1 MGDPVRPVRGPVR
14 RAVRAYGANPL
25 HLLAL
30 LASFAVAGYAVA
42 HLVHLPTLGRIAVWF
57 LAAVIGH
64 DLILF
69 PLYAL
74 ADRSFGAA
82 LRALWPRRG
91 AVARV
96 PPLNYIRVP
105 VLGTGLLFLVFLPGI
120 IRQGGPTYH
129 AATGQTQQPFL
140 DRWLLLTA
148 AMFALSAVAYAI
160 RLRTAAGHGR
170 ASPIATPNGANHPP
184 SPR

>member
-1 MGDPVRPVRGPVR
+1 MPDPVTRT
-14 RAVRAYGANPL
+14 VRAYGASPL

-30 LASFAVAGYAVA
+30 LASFALAGYAVA
-42 HLVHLPTLGRIAVWF
+42 HLIHESTFVRILIWF

-74 ADRSFGAA
+74 ADRSLTGA
-82 LRALWPRRG
+82 LRGLWPRRG
-91 AVARV
+91 TSTRV
-96 PPLNYIRVP
+96 SPLNYIRIP
-105 VLGTGLLFLVFLPGI
+105 ALGTGLLFLVFLPGI
-120 IRQGGPTYH
+120 IRQGQSTYH

-148 AMFALSAVAYAI
+148 AMFILSAVAYAV
-160 RLRTAAGHGR
+160 RLRGKR
-170 ASPIATPNGANHPP
+170 P
-184 SPR
+184 SARRSLRQ

>member
-1 MGDPVRPVRGPVR
+1 VRNPLI
-14 RAVRAYGANPL
+14 AAARAYGANPL

-42 HLVHLPTLGRIAVWF
+42 HLSHESTFWRIVSWF
-57 LAAVIGH
+57 LAAVVGH
-64 DLILF
+64 DLVLF

-74 ADRSFGAA
+74 ADGSLRQA

-91 AVARV
+91 AVSRV

-105 VLGTGLLFLVFLPGI
+105 VLGAALLLLVFLPGI
-120 IRQGGPTYH
+120 VQQGQSTYH
-129 AATGQTQQPFL
+129 AATGQTQQPYL

-148 AMFALSAVAYAI
+148 AMFTISAVAYAV
-160 RLRTAAGHGR
+160 RLRRAGR
-170 ASPIATPNGANHPP
+170 T
-184 SPR
+184 

>member
-1 MGDPVRPVRGPVR
+1 MPNPLTRV
-14 RAVRAYGANPL
+14 ARAYGANPL

-30 LASFAVAGYAVA
+30 LASFALAGYAVA
-42 HLVHLPTLGRIAVWF
+42 HLVHESTFVRILIWF

-64 DLILF
+64 DLVLF

-74 ADRSFGAA
+74 ADRSLSGA

-91 AVARV
+91 ALARNS
-96 PPLNYIRVP
+96 PLNYIRVP
-105 VLGTGLLFLVFLPGI
+105 ALGTGLLFVVFLPGI
-120 IRQGGPTYH
+120 IRQGQSTYH

-148 AMFALSAVAYAI
+148 AMFTLSAIVYAV
-160 RLRTAAGHGR
+160 RLRGSRRRADPAAHEAGQR
-170 ASPIATPNGANHPP
+170 P
-184 SPR
+184 SRG

>member
-1 MGDPVRPVRGPVR
+1 MPDPVSRV
-14 RAVRAYGANPL
+14 ARAYGANPL

-42 HLVHLPTLGRIAVWF
+42 HLVHEPTFVRILVWF
-57 LAAVIGH
+57 LAAVVVH

-74 ADRSFGAA
+74 ADRSLAGA
-82 LRALWPRRG
+82 LRALWPRHG
-91 AVARV
+91 SPARV
-96 PPLNYIRVP
+96 PARNYLRVP
-105 VLGTGLLFLVFLPGI
+105 ALGAGLLLVVFLPGI
-120 IRQGGPTYH
+120 IRLGQSTYH

-148 AMFALSAVAYAI
+148 AMFALSAVSYAI
-160 RLRTAAGHGR
+160 RLRRAGRDVATGR
-170 ASPIATPNGANHPP
+170 RDPA
-184 SPR
+184 PRG

>member
-1 MGDPVRPVRGPVR
+1 MRDPLT
-14 RAVRAYGANPL
+14 RAARAYGASPL

-42 HLVHLPTLGRIAVWF
+42 HLVHESTFVRILVWF

-69 PLYAL
+69 PLYAF
-74 ADRSFGAA
+74 ADHSLRAG

-91 AVARV
+91 APARLS
-96 PPLNYIRVP
+96 PLNYLRVP
-105 VLGTGLLFLVFLPGI
+105 ALGCGLTLLVFLPGI
-120 IRQGGPTYH
+120 IRQGQSTYH

-140 DRWLLLTA
+140 DRWLLLSA
-148 AMFALSAVAYAI
+148 AMFLLAAVVYAV
-160 RLRTAAGHGR
+160 RLRRTGQ
-170 ASPIATPNGANHPP
+170 
-184 SPR
+184 PRPRP

>member
-1 MGDPVRPVRGPVR
+1 MPNPLA
-14 RAVRAYGANPL
+14 RAARAYGANPL

-30 LASFAVAGYAVA
+30 LASFAVAGYAA
-42 HLVHLPTLGRIAVWF
+42 LHLTHESTFLRILIWF

-74 ADRSFGAA
+74 ADRSLSQA

-91 AVARV
+91 AVARIS
-96 PPLNYIRVP
+96 PLNYIRVP
-105 VLGTGLLFLVFLPGI
+105 ALGTALLFLVFLPGI
-120 IRQGGPTYH
+120 LERGQSTYH

-140 DRWLLLTA
+140 GRWLLLTA
-148 AMFALSAVAYAI
+148 AVFTLSAVAYAI
-160 RLRTAAGHGR
+160 RLRQAIHPQR
-170 ASPIATPNGANHPP
+170 PASARNVRSGDQPGGG
-184 SPR
+184 

>member
-1 MGDPVRPVRGPVR
+1 MPDPLTRT
-14 RAVRAYGANPL
+14 ARAYGASPL

-42 HLVHLPTLGRIAVWF
+42 HLARESTFVRILIWF

-74 ADRSFGAA
+74 ADRSLTGA

-91 AVARV
+91 TAALVS
-96 PPLNYIRVP
+96 PLNYFRVP
-105 VLGTGLLFLVFLPGI
+105 LLGTGLLFLVFLPGI
-120 IRQGGPTYH
+120 IRQGQATYH

-148 AMFALSAVAYAI
+148 AMFALSALVYAI
-160 RLRTAAGHGR
+160 RLRRSRFR
-170 ASPIATPNGANHPP
+170 AI
-184 SPR
+184 RR

>member
-1 MGDPVRPVRGPVR
+1 MPDPVSRT
-14 RAVRAYGANPL
+14 ARAYGANPL

-30 LASFAVAGYAVA
+30 LASFTVTGYAVA
-42 HLVHLPTLGRIAVWF
+42 HLVHESTFVRILIWF

-74 ADRSFGAA
+74 ADRSLSGA
-82 LRALWPRRG
+82 LRALRPRRD
-91 AVARV
+91 APARI
-96 PPLNYIRVP
+96 PPLNYIRIP
-105 VLGTGLLFLVFLPGI
+105 ALGTGLLFLVFLPGI
-120 IRQGGPTYH
+120 IRQGQSTYH

-148 AMFALSAVAYAI
+148 AMFALSALAYAL
-160 RLRTAAGHGR
+160 RLRLTRPHVGPTSRPPQAGQR
-170 ASPIATPNGANHPP
+170 PEPPAS
-184 SPR
+184 

>member
-1 MGDPVRPVRGPVR
+1 MPDPVSRV
-14 RAVRAYGANPL
+14 ARAYGANPL

-42 HLVHLPTLGRIAVWF
+42 HLVPGPAFARILVWF

-74 ADRSFGAA
+74 ADRSLAA
-82 LRALWPRRG
+82 GLRALWPRRG
-91 AVARV
+91 TPARV
-96 PPLNYIRVP
+96 PPLNYFRVP
-105 VLGTGLLFLVFLPGI
+105 ALGAGLLLLVFLPGI
-120 IRQGGPTYH
+120 IRQGQSTYH

-148 AMFALSAVAYAI
+148 AMFALSALSYAI
-160 RLRTAAGHGR
+160 RLRRTGPVTTGR
-170 ASPIATPNGANHPP
+170 GDPP
-184 SPR
+184 PRG